1 MNKTEV
7 ILNVSEKSGV
17 KPDDTRKVLEAF
29 EEVFNERLSNS
40 KGINCAFDKVYSIM
54 SFIKNK
60 KDNNQKS

>member
-40 KGINCAFDKVYSIM
+40 KVINSAFDKVYSIM